1 MRYQFIQNHSN
12 EFDLETMCRMLEVSK
27 SGFYD
32 WRGRPSSTRETSDQT
47 LVKDIAEIHVVTK
60 GRYGAPRIHA
70 ELRARGTRC
79 SRKRVARLMRSKELR
94 GKRRRKFKHTTN
106 SKHPYPIAENKLER
120 DFTAGKPDQKWL
132 ADITYLPTLEGF
144 LYLAVVLLAHR
155 TAPGGLFA
163 LDVFSRRIV
172 GWSISESLE
181 TKIVLDAL
189 GMARATRRPGAG
201 LLHHS
206 DRGVQYASNDFQA
219 ALSSI
224 QAISSMSRKGNCWD
238 NAMCESFF
246 ATLKCEL
253 DFEKPMRSKVV
264 TRGLVFEYINVF
276 YNRVRRHSSLG
287 YVSPEQFEEFR
298 VEA

>member
-1 MRYQFIQNHSN
+1 MRYAFIQTHSN
-12 EFDLETMCRMLEVSK
+12 EFDLEIMVRMLEVSK

-32 WRGRPSSTRETSDQT
+32 WRGRPSSTREASDQE
-47 LVKDIAEIHVVTK
+47 LVKDITGIHSGTK
-60 GRYGAPRIHA
+60 GRYGAPRVHA
-70 ELRARGTRC
+70 ELRARGTCC
-79 SRKRVARLMRSKELR
+79 SRKRVARLMRSKGLR
-94 GKRRRKFKHTTN
+94 GKTRRKFKHTTN

-132 ADITYLPTLEGF
+132 GDITYLPTLEGF
-144 LYLAVVLLAHR
+144 LYLAVVLDA
-155 TAPGGLFA
+155 
-163 LDVFSRRIV
+163 FSRKIV
-172 GWSISESLE
+172 GWSISDSLE

-206 DRGVQYASNDFQA
+206 DRGVQYAGNDFQA

-246 ATLKCEL
+246 ASLKCEL
-253 DFEKPMRSKVV
+253 DFEKPMRSKAV

-298 VEA
+298 IEA